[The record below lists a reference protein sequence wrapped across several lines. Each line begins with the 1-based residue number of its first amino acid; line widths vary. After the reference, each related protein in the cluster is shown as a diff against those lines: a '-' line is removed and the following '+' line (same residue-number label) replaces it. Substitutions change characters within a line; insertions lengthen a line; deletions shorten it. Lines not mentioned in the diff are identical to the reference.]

1 MKFLTSLFLLLLIYS
16 CGENETNTNSVVEN
30 DPPQAE
36 NVEPI
41 NDATATDRVENEITP
56 GSKKALL
63 IGSWQDA
70 NDAELVITISADKYS
85 TFING
90 EKNWDNPWSL
100 CDYIDYAPENENDNG
115 KFVLVHLAD
124 KSAVFYAQEINKLTE
139 SQLDITIVKSS
150 SGSGMTQTFIRI

>member
-1 MKFLTSLFLLLLIYS
+1 MKLLTSLFLLLLLFS
-16 CGENETNTNSVVEN
+16 CGESETNKNSVDET

-41 NDATATDRVENEITP
+41 NDEIDRIENEIIP
-56 GSKKALL
+56 GSQKDML
-63 IGSWQDA
+63 IGNWQDA
-70 NDAELVITISADKYS
+70 DDSELVITITADKYS

-124 KSAVFYAQEINKLTE
+124 KSSVFYIQEIIKITE
-139 SQLDITIVKSS
+139 NQLDVTIVKSS
-150 SGSGMTQTFIRI
+150 AGSGMTQTFIRI